1 MQSRVFKIDQV
12 LVMPTAD
19 NTAALTFAD
28 ALSAQE
34 VRVRALVGC
43 RYVTARKFQTMRYQ
57 N

>member
-43 RYVTARKFQTMRYQ
+43 RYVTARKFQTM
-57 N
+57 